1 MNMSV
6 FSENETAKQEV
17 DELMKHRN
25 RNENRIVLQ
34 MKLEYQ
40 SNRLFVFLNNK
51 KNERKLQKA
60 EKNKI
65 KGP

>member
-1 MNMSV
+1 MSV

-51 KNERKLQKA
+51 KNEKKLQKA

>member
-1 MNMSV
+1 MSV